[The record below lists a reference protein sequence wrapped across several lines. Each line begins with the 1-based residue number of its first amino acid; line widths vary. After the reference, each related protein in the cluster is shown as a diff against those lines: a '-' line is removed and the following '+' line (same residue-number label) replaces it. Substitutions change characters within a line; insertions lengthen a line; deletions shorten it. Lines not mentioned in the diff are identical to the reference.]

1 MFKKLLKSLKLIN
14 HKLFFALLIMGLV
27 PAIYNTFRVY
37 LLGNL
42 PGDYSYSTVDLIDF
56 INRTDVVLLF
66 NVLVLKYNSK

>member
-1 MFKKLLKSLKLIN
+1 MFKKLLKSLKIIN

-27 PAIYNTFRVY
+27 PVIYNTFRVY
-37 LLGNL
+37 FLGNL
-42 PGDYSYSTVDLIDF
+42 PGDYSYSTVGLIDF

>member
-27 PAIYNTFRVY
+27 PVIYNTFRVY

-42 PGDYSYSTVDLIDF
+42 PLDYSYSTVGLIDF
-56 INRTDVVLLF
+56 IN
-66 NVLVLKYNSK
+66 

>member
-1 MFKKLLKSLKLIN
+1 
-14 HKLFFALLIMGLV
+14 MGLV

-42 PGDYSYSTVDLIDF
+42 PGDYSYSTVGLIDF

>member
-1 MFKKLLKSLKLIN
+1 MLNKFLKSLKSIN

-27 PAIYNTFRVY
+27 PVIYSTFRVY

-42 PGDYSYSTVDLIDF
+42 TGDCSYSTVSLIDF
-56 INRTDVVLLF
+56 INRTDDVSLF